1 MSYKLDAMHR
11 KEQFYKQLLIIAL
24 PMMIQFLITSSI
36 NFMDSF
42 MIGKLGDSAV
52 AALGVGNQYFFF
64 FNIIVMGIMSGCN
77 VLIAQY
83 WGRKEVDDIRKTL
96 GISLTLGVI
105 VSLIFTIIGV
115 FGSDKIVYIFNQENK
130 EVMFFGQEYL
140 KSVCLGYVF
149 IAISS
154 AFGIASR
161 SINKAFTPMICS
173 AIALLVNVVL
183 NYGLIFGNLGMPAL
197 GVRGAAIATLI
208 ARFVEMAMI
217 LIMIYTRDKVLN
229 ASLKELCSYS
239 KEKFSKTIS
248 VMMHVV
254 FNELCWG
261 LGAILYSVMY
271 GYMGTESF
279 AAFQICIT
287 IQNLFMIA
295 LMAVAGAS
303 SVMIGNEVGRGD
315 IVLAEDYASRFM
327 KLGILLGVL
336 IGVSIILGSGLV
348 LSIYDVSDQV
358 KQYSQYILYLI
369 GAIMPVR
376 FITVLLI
383 IGILRG
389 GGDVKKALFIEIITM
404 WCVGIPLCV
413 LGTYVFKWPIH
424 MVFALVLLEEISKL
438 ILSLKRYRSKK
449 WIHNIIESEAA

>member
-1 MSYKLDAMHR
+1 MKHALDLDRRKKL
-11 KEQFYKQLLIIAL
+11 FYRQLLIIAL

-42 MIGKLGDSAV
+42 MIGRLGDSAV
-52 AALGVGNQYFFF
+52 AALGVGNQYFFL

-83 WGRKEVDDIRKTL
+83 WGQKEISDIRKTL
-96 GISLTLGVI
+96 GISLTLGVGIAI
-105 VSLIFTIIGV
+105 VFTIAGV
-115 FGSDKIVYIFNQENK
+115 FASESIVYVFNQDNK
-130 EVMFFGQEYL
+130 EVMALGQEYL

-154 AFGIASR
+154 AYGIASR
-161 SINKAFTPMICS
+161 SINKAFTPMVCS
-173 AIALLVNVVL
+173 AIALCVNVVL

-208 ARFVEMAMI
+208 ARFVEMLII
-217 LIMIYTRDKVLN
+217 LIMIYTKDDVLD
-229 ASLKELCSYS
+229 ASFRELIS
-239 KEKFSKTIS
+239 FSKTRFKKTTA

-254 FNELCWG
+254 LNEMCWG
-261 LGAILYSVMY
+261 LGAILYSIMY

-303 SVMIGNEVGRGD
+303 AVMIGNEIGRGD
-315 IVLAEDYASRFM
+315 KMLAEDYASRFM
-327 KLGILLGVL
+327 KLGVMLGVV
-336 IGVSIILGSGLV
+336 IGICIIAGSGLL
-348 LSIYDVSDQV
+348 LSIYDVSPQV

-389 GGDVKKALFIEIITM
+389 GGDVKKALFIEAITM
-404 WCVGIPLCV
+404 WGIGVPLCAI
-413 LGTYVFKWPIH
+413 GTYLLKWPIH
-424 MVFALVLLEEISKL
+424 LVFALVLLEEVTRL
-438 ILSLKRYRSKK
+438 IFSLKRYKSRMWIQDITKSKV
-449 WIHNIIESEAA
+449 A